1 MATVMAR
8 VSGKMRWHTKR
19 ADSWVRPPLISSSMA
34 EATESVSSVYCER
47 TESGLSVKKIKM
59 HRKIHSSAQATT
71 VAMGSIPV
79 ARAKTKYAST
89 QTAQA
94 TAMMRKID
102 IELSRWARRSIIRP
116 PPGY

>member
-1 MATVMAR
+1 
-8 VSGKMRWHTKR
+8 
-19 ADSWVRPPLISSSMA
+19 MA
-34 EATESVSSVYCER
+34 EATESVSSVYWER

-59 HRKIHSSAQATT
+59 HRKMHSSAQATT
-71 VAMGSIPV
+71 VAIGSIPV
-79 ARAKTKYAST
+79 ARAKIKYTST
-89 QTAQA
+89 QMAQA